1 MTQTNITLAVNL
13 EPAYAITIG
22 RQLTPSLPHK
32 KVALLVDAS
41 IAALH
46 AEPFKQCL
54 EQGGAEVFL
63 EPIPSGESAKTLQV
77 HAQLLS
83 KLSQLGLTRDSAVI
97 ALGGGATSD
106 LAGYVAASYLRGIA
120 FYVIPT
126 TLLAMVD
133 ASVGGKTGVNLP
145 EGKNLVGAF
154 HQPKA
159 VWMDLNT
166 LETLPKR
173 VFREGAAELF
183 KHGLIQNPKLCDA
196 VLEPGF
202 GLHHPQF
209 ARVLADA
216 VQVKINVVER
226 DPTEQHERAFLNFGH
241 TLAHA
246 LEAATH
252 HDLPHGE
259 AVGYGMHYATLLG
272 QKLGY
277 ADLTARTQAF
287 LEYQQPMQLPAL
299 DWRELRGYMARDK
312 KADAG
317 GVRFV
322 MLEDIA
328 KPKLERVPEDALE
341 QTWRVFIE
349 EIAGV

>member
-1 MTQTNITLAVNL
+1 MIQTNITLSVNL
-13 EPAYAITIG
+13 QPAYAITIG
-22 RQLTPSLPHK
+22 RHLTPRVPHK
-32 KVALLVDAS
+32 KVALLADSSVAP
-41 IAALH
+41 LH
-46 AEPFKQCL
+46 AERFKQSL
-54 EQGGAEVFL
+54 ERGGATVFL
-63 EPIPSGESAKTLQV
+63 ELVPSGEPAKTLEV

-83 KLSQLGLTRDSAVI
+83 RLSQLGLTRDSAVV

-159 VWMDLNT
+159 VWMDLDT
-166 LETLPKR
+166 LKTLPER

-196 VLEPGF
+196 VLEAEF
-202 GLHHPQF
+202 GQDHTNF
-209 ARVLADA
+209 AQVLADA
-216 VQVKINVVER
+216 VQVKIDIVER
-226 DPTEQHERAFLNFGH
+226 DPFEQQERAFLNYGH

-252 HDLPHGE
+252 HELPHGE
-259 AVGYGMHYATLLG
+259 AVGYGMHYAALVCE
-272 QKLGY
+272 KLGY
-277 ADLTARTQAF
+277 ADLTAHTQAF
-287 LEYQQPMQLPAL
+287 LDYQQPMKLPAL
-299 DWRELRGYMARDK
+299 DWHTLRGFMARDK
-312 KADAG
+312 KADAA

-322 MLEDIA
+322 VLEDIA
-328 KPKLERVPEDALE
+328 KPKLERVPENVLE
-341 QTWRVFIE
+341 AAWRAFE
-349 EIAGV
+349 GVTKR